1 MSALLFALSWYSLYC
16 HLFTSSWHNDRT
28 LDVRRTCFI
37 IQNKPCKVSLDLFTG
52 KLIRR
57 VAFVY
62 FLAYITLM
70 LDIGYGLVLNLKRA
84 RKERQVL
91 RKLHITFG
99 IVFFIFHLCWEI
111 KSYILNLLH
120 CEFVL
125 RVFCILTSSLVNAD
139 LNLD

>member
-1 MSALLFALSWYSLYC
+1 
-16 HLFTSSWHNDRT
+16 
-28 LDVRRTCFI
+28 
-37 IQNKPCKVSLDLFTG
+37 
-52 KLIRR
+52 
-57 VAFVY
+57 
-62 FLAYITLM
+62 M